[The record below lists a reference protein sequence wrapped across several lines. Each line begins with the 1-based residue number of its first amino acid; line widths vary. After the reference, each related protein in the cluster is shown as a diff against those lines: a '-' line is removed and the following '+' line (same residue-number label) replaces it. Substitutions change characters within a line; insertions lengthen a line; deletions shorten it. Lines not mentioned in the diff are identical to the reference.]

1 MYLLFNCPVMAAIQ
15 TRNLDRRF
23 GDVTAIDG
31 LDLEVRR
38 GEVYGFLGPNGA
50 GKSTTINV
58 LLGFM
63 VPTSGAGT
71 VLGHDVETESL
82 AVRQSTG
89 VLPEDFGVYDRLTA
103 RKHVQFAVD
112 TKGAAD
118 DPDDL
123 LERVGLAEAADR
135 KAGGFSTGMAQRL
148 ALAMA
153 LAGEPDLLILDEPSS
168 GLDPNGAR
176 EMRRLVREEV
186 DRGATVFFSSHI
198 MEQVEAVCDRVGIM
212 REGRLVAEDT
222 IEGLKAQFDADSR
235 LVVTVDA
242 VDETVLS
249 AVRSLEGISEAFAD
263 GSDVVAVLEDS
274 RRKAAVVT
282 AIEEAG
288 ADIQDFTS
296 KEASL
301 EDLFAALTTGDRSRS
316 DSTDPRPEVDA

>member
-1 MYLLFNCPVMAAIQ
+1 MAAIQ

-31 LDLEVRR
+31 LDLEVQR

-58 LLGFM
+58 LLGF
-63 VPTSGAGT
+63 VAPTSGSGT

-89 VLPEDFGVYDRLTA
+89 VLPEDFDVYDRLTA
-103 RKHVQFAVD
+103 RKHVQFAID
-112 TKGAAD
+112 TKGADD
-118 DPDDL
+118 DPNEL
-123 LERVGLAEAADR
+123 LERVGLSDAADR

-176 EMRRLVREEV
+176 EMRRIVLEEV

-242 VDETVLS
+242 VDESVLS
-249 AVRSLEGISEAFAD
+249 AVRSLEGISEVFAD

-316 DSTDPRPEVDA
+316 EPTDPRPEVDA